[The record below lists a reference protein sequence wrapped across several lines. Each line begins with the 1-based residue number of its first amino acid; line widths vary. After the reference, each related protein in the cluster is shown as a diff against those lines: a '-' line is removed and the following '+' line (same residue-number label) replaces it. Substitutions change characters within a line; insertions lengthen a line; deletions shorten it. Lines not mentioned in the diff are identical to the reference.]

1 MKYMLEKF
9 KSKFHIIAFALI
21 ALLCLTSISA
31 NRECTTFC
39 VPVFAAPPQRDH
51 LTLLESDRVRE
62 AREIERRMD
71 VFIKV
76 IERRLLALTDPQ
88 AAQSR
93 QVQRDIEQWGELQT
107 GTRLELLT
115 DMARTLEEAI
125 TNIEDASTRP
135 GAVPEHSQRALRK
148 LSEASA
154 RFIAQLSPMRASLA
168 EDSPDRE
175 QLERTIEYAQEVVA
189 AANTQNTNRTNGN

>member
-9 KSKFHIIAFALI
+9 KSKFHIIVFALI

-39 VPVFAAPPQRDH
+39 VPVFAASSPQRDH

-93 QVQRDIEQWGELQT
+93 QVQRDMEQWGELQT

-135 GAVPEHSQRALRK
+135 GFVPEHGQRALRK

-154 RFIAQLSPMRASLA
+154 RFIAQLTPMRTSLA
-168 EDSPDRE
+168 EDSPERE

-189 AANTQNTNRTNGN
+189 AANRPNSSAGN